1 MKMTSTSPQN
11 IFSDSQY
18 NPNKLES
25 AVFIFMA
32 QTPQIR
38 KSAKNSIPFNLKQDL
53 LECVRITMGG
63 VYDFDLEKALRDVQG
78 KHPRDEGGASPNCG
92 REIVT

>member
-1 MKMTSTSPQN
+1 
-11 IFSDSQY
+11 
-18 NPNKLES
+18 
-25 AVFIFMA
+25 
-32 QTPQIR
+32 
-38 KSAKNSIPFNLKQDL
+38 
-53 LECVRITMGG
+53 MGS